1 MNSAGTGVY
10 ENVGKH
16 HSNRNS
22 SEYEDYVNMG
32 HVPPAVPQRQAN
44 EMVIRSLALNSSR
57 NDLDY
62 LYHLSLSLFLK
73 LSILENL
80 RKINML
86 ILLNFCSTQVEEW
99 VDKVQQVEPEYDE
112 ADSGQPPDLPDK
124 PRDHVL
130 SSRSDNASKLTTREM
145 AANME
150 EDDDEDYAELP
161 PMLEHRRHSRPQPVQ
176 PPVPAPEIE
185 EKKSNLPPVR
195 AKFSNEST
203 ESSGFDT
210 SNISP
215 PEENLDLISDKE
227 FERLEREVLE
237 NAASSEDPSSKVS
250 SSNDLLINQPVD
262 FPFDDLLDQLEEL
275 DEPKNVS
282 RLLGDLSDLPTEIPT
297 PVSEPES
304 HPSHSSYDIV
314 SQDVSPDEPL
324 QHISEK
330 EIQDAAENVS
340 SEDKKSRPTST
351 SPSSAS
357 SSSTESSSSQRD
369 DSDKVPEKL
378 KDTPKPA
385 HSNVS
390 RLSSLDK
397 LETWDSGMEESL
409 LRTNKILKEATE
421 EHEQRMFPDQLLL
434 KLGNFSDV
442 LFSTF
447 LYHLLEIETWK

>member
-1 MNSAGTGVY
+1 MFT
-10 ENVGKH
+10 
-16 HSNRNS
+16 
-22 SEYEDYVNMG
+22 
-32 HVPPAVPQRQAN
+32 
-44 EMVIRSLALNSSR
+44 
-57 NDLDY
+57 
-62 LYHLSLSLFLK
+62 
-73 LSILENL
+73 
-80 RKINML
+80 
-86 ILLNFCSTQVEEW
+86 LLNVCSVQVEEW
-99 VDKVQQVEPEYDE
+99 VDKVQQVEPEYDD

-130 SSRSDNASKLTTREM
+130 SSRSDTASKLTTREM
-145 AANME
+145 AANLE

-176 PPVPAPEIE
+176 PPVPAPEVV
-185 EKKSNLPPVR
+185 EKKSNLPPVST
-195 AKFSNEST
+195 KFSNEST
-203 ESSGFDT
+203 ESSGFDI

-237 NAASSEDPSSKVS
+237 NAAASEDPSSKVS

-330 EIQDAAENVS
+330 EIQDAADNVS

-357 SSSTESSSSQRD
+357 SSTESSSSQRD

-378 KDTPKPA
+378 QDTPKPA

-434 KLGNFSDV
+434 KLGKF
-442 LFSTF
+442 LFYLF
-447 LYHLLEIETWK
+447 R

>member
-1 MNSAGTGVY
+1 MFT
-10 ENVGKH
+10 
-16 HSNRNS
+16 
-22 SEYEDYVNMG
+22 
-32 HVPPAVPQRQAN
+32 
-44 EMVIRSLALNSSR
+44 
-57 NDLDY
+57 
-62 LYHLSLSLFLK
+62 
-73 LSILENL
+73 
-80 RKINML
+80 
-86 ILLNFCSTQVEEW
+86 LLNFCFSQVEEW

-130 SSRSDNASKLTTREM
+130 SSRSETASKLTTREM

-161 PMLEHRRHSRPQPVQ
+161 PMLEHRRNSRPQPVQ

-185 EKKSNLPPVR
+185 EKKSNLPPVS

-215 PEENLDLISDKE
+215 PDEENLDLISDKE

-330 EIQDAAENVS
+330 EIQDAAENAS

-351 SPSSAS
+351 SPSSASSS

-434 KLGNFSDV
+434 KLGNFLV
-442 LFSTF
+442 LSFQMF
-447 LYHLLEIETWK
+447 FFQYFCIITWK